1 MAKKSKP
8 AVAVPPLRIDGD
20 MTIYRALELKQ
31 TLLDAVQTHA
41 KVELDLS
48 AITEIDTAG
57 VQLLMLAK
65 RAAQAAGRE
74 LRLVGH
80 SPAVVE
86 VFQLF
91 DLAAFFGDPLV
102 VSST

>member
-1 MAKKSKP
+1 MAKKNKP
-8 AVAVPPLRIDGD
+8 AAAVHALRIDGEL
-20 MTIYRALELKQ
+20 TIYRALELKQ
-31 TLLDAVQTHA
+31 TLLDTVEAQP

-48 AITEIDTAG
+48 AVTEIDTAG
-57 VQLLMLAK
+57 LQLLMLAK
-65 RAAQAAGRE
+65 RAAQACQRE

-80 SPAVVE
+80 SPAVLE

-102 VSST
+102 VPST